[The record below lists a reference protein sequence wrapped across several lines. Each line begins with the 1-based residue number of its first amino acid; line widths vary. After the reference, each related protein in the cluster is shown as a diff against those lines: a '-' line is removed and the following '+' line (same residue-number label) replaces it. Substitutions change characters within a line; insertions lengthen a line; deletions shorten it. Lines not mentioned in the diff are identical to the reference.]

1 MYIIY
6 ICMCVRSDIWLYAYI
21 YNGYEA
27 PPSGPG
33 ATVEPGPLNPE
44 GSLLE
49 LMLAY
54 WTDNY
59 WKHKYRC
66 YLNYWIDNY
75 WNLSNWFNIW
85 YYHILSIF
93 ISDILIVSYSKG
105 IKNSE
110 QLFKVYLS
118 LDCCLVSS
126 LNKKHGPSCQ
136 ARPRQVWSC
145 KVHLFDAMI
154 TSFNIL

>member
-1 MYIIY
+1 
-6 ICMCVRSDIWLYAYI
+6 MCVRSDIWLYAYI

-66 YLNYWIDNY
+66 YLNYWIIIGIYPID
-75 WNLSNWFNIW
+75 LT
-85 YYHILSIF
+85 
-93 ISDILIVSYSKG
+93 SDIIIY
-105 IKNSE
+105 
-110 QLFKVYLS
+110 YLS
-118 LDCCLVSS
+118 LSQIFL
-126 LNKKHGPSCQ
+126 
-136 ARPRQVWSC
+136 
-145 KVHLFDAMI
+145 
-154 TSFNIL
+154 